1 MPIDNNSNDENPQSA
16 SLNEQMTLS
25 QNAKNSV
32 PAAAILR
39 KSRFRWRMVAFLALA
54 IAVLALFARIGIEDN
69 IKGSEQIARIIIND
83 IITTDPDRLKI
94 FEKISKNEN
103 IKAVII
109 SINSPGGT
117 TAGGE
122 ELYEAI
128 SKLREQKPVVS
139 VIHELGA
146 SAAYMSAIATDRIYA
161 RRLSIVGS
169 IGVLY
174 QHIDASKLMQTIGID
189 FDKVSTGPLKAEP
202 DIDEPL
208 EGEVRA
214 SMQALVDDSYEW
226 FVDIVSERRDLSRNK
241 VLDLADGR
249 ILTGR
254 MALKTKLID
263 AIGSE
268 AEAITW
274 LEKEKNIEE
283 NLKTVTY
290 FPLPENELEQLARF
304 IGTKAGALVGLS
316 PNSALTLDGLL
327 SLWQATP

>member
-1 MPIDNNSNDENPQSA
+1 MPIDNIPNDINQQSVPSNEP
-16 SLNEQMTLS
+16 MTLS
-25 QNAKNSV
+25 QSAKNSV

-39 KSRFRWRMVAFLALA
+39 KSRSKWRIVAFLALA
-54 IAVLALFARIGIEDN
+54 LAILGFMGRFGVEDSTN
-69 IKGSEQIARIIIND
+69 SDQIARVIIED
-83 IITTDPDRLKI
+83 IILTDPERL
-94 FEKISKNEN
+94 EALNRLAKNEN

-109 SINSPGGT
+109 SINSPGGS

-146 SAAYMSAIATDRIYA
+146 SAAYMSAIASDRIYA

-208 EGEVRA
+208 EGAVRA

-226 FVDIVSERRDLSRNK
+226 FVDIVSERRNLSRNK

-268 AEAITW
+268 AEAIAW
-274 LEKEKNIEE
+274 LEKEKNLEE
-283 NLKTVTY
+283 DLKIVTY

-304 IGTKAGALVGLS
+304 IGTKAGALVGLNS
-316 PNSALTLDGLL
+316 NSALTLDGLL
-327 SLWQATP
+327 SLWQATR